1 VAAQALFAG
10 LVFGAAGAPA
20 ATAHVG
26 AEPQY
31 VISEDGFNW
40 HVPSASI
47 DRAVLVALREQISQH
62 KDLVSSSTLQLLGKD
77 DLFTKALVDSSL
89 RNLDQHFEQLLAAGL
104 PPAARQWLGM
114 LGFRIVVNHR
124 GEILRID
131 QPGTSAPDSA

>member
-1 VAAQALFAG
+1 M
-10 LVFGAAGAPA
+10 
-20 ATAHVG
+20 G

-31 VISEDGFNW
+31 VIAEDGFNW

>member
-1 VAAQALFAG
+1 MAAQALFAG

-31 VISEDGFNW
+31 VIAEDGFNW

-89 RNLDQHFEQLLAAGL
+89 RNLDQHCGAAAG
-104 PPAARQWLGM
+104 
-114 LGFRIVVNHR
+114 
-124 GEILRID
+124 
-131 QPGTSAPDSA
+131 SAPVAGHAWLSHCGKPSRGNPAH

>member
-89 RNLDQHFEQLLAAGL
+89 RNLDQHFERGCRRQRASGWACLAFAL
-104 PPAARQWLGM
+104 W
-114 LGFRIVVNHR
+114 
-124 GEILRID
+124 
-131 QPGTSAPDSA
+131 